1 MLNAALQSALSQTV
15 RNLEV
20 VVQDDSTDVSCE
32 DLVSGIG
39 DERIRYTHNRPPL
52 GTGRN
57 LIAGYRKCRGKYFF
71 TVNDDDLYEPEY
83 LELMLAAM
91 EANLCYSVAFSYHLV
106 VDEKGAVLEAET
118 ALNSARFGR
127 AVLGYGSVPGPIRSG
142 LIDKCVP
149 GMFAVFRTGSVDLED
164 FPEEVSSAYDYWLT
178 YLTLRS
184 RRRRRKRE
192 VQKRSP
198 HLL

>member
-57 LIAGYRKCRGKYFF
+57 LIAGYRKCRGKYFS

-118 ALNSARFGR
+118 ALNNARFGR
-127 AVLGYGSVPGPIRSG
+127 AVLGHGSVPVRFGAVLSTS
-142 LIDKCVP
+142 VFP
-149 GMFAVFRTGSVDLED
+149 GCSRFSELGQWTSRTS
-164 FPEEVSSAYDYWLT
+164 
-178 YLTLRS
+178 
-184 RRRRRKRE
+184 RKRCL
-192 VQKRSP
+192 P
-198 HLL
+198 LMTIG